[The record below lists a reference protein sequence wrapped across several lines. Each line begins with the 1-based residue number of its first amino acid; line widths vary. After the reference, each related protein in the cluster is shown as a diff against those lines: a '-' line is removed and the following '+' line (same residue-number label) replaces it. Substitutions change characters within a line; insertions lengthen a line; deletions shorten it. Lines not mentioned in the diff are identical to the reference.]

1 MSKDSSES
9 PEFENAATPFHETE
23 LRITDDFDRSQED
36 ELLSPTLFSTVGNSM
51 GVSSIIDVVSGFE
64 NGCDHRDQADLEG
77 FNPLTSSVEYN
88 RAIESDLGAVA
99 QIMSCGYS
107 VKNGSG
113 SRSDDSALPSSADN
127 SDGSNA
133 MGMDTIINRNSNP
146 TLENLSDSGEILP
159 VNALLD
165 SVPKSKRN
173 LGFNLN
179 LETAASSIPNISS
192 PIKDNVIVTESVSLH
207 LPLDDEEGITPPDLP
222 PRTYKAPPL
231 PPRNRSNEA
240 PPLPPRAEKP
250 HLSMQT
256 SSHSVTTPTSPA
268 RSVESLDFVNLA
280 PLEPP
285 PLPPRT
291 YSPINMSGLERG
303 VESES
308 GGSISLLSTE
318 DSDSR
323 SFDSMEAFSG
333 SRESLQNDSGGRL
346 GQDVMKREHKKLHRL
361 SQGKCAKNSLSNS
374 LLPTGAGF
382 GAECVEN
389 QRPVSP
395 ATREWRRSAEVVPL
409 DRGESNQSPP
419 PIVHRHRQTK
429 DSDRLQSLDT
439 NLTDRHRSTSFDSPV
454 DRLRSMNLTVSTDSV
469 DRTQPTLDRLRMHG
483 GQDQTPPP
491 VERPHPSDTH
501 NTHRPVNLSHSVP
514 RGRLKEPP
522 PLVNDRSKS
531 FEFPP
536 TFDRQRSVDSIPVD
550 RLRNYDPQNTHPS
563 IEMSPSLPPFI
574 DRHSGDSMGD
584 FHTSGG
590 QLKNCEGQNIYSPV
604 LELQPPIYS
613 RQRSYEP
620 PSRPVER
627 QHSNE
632 SSKSGSSGF
641 SGGLPSTKP
650 PVRRSLSPAV
660 RRLTD
665 SPSDLQGAVGG
676 WSFSDS
682 PLRPETPPR
691 PGPLSSGRTS
701 TPSPP
706 VIFPRSRIT
715 EEERQ
720 RNILNIN
727 QHLQKWTQKHRERA
741 NSSFGSSEAGD
752 LDLSSPTSETR
763 SIANGH
769 CSWETFEDMQ
779 PHSHGTLTG
788 DSSMPGSMETVLG
801 AEGGSTLPG
810 HGAIAS
816 MGGRLSPPPASSVIW
831 QLRHEDDHPPPSID
845 SGLYIYHKS
854 SSL

>member
-9 PEFENAATPFHETE
+9 PEFESVVTPFHE
-23 LRITDDFDRSQED
+23 LHIADDFDERTQGD
-36 ELLSPTLFSTVGNSM
+36 ELLSPTTSYSTVNNSV
-51 GVSSIIDVVSGFE
+51 GVSSSIDVVSGFE
-64 NGCDHRDQADLEG
+64 NGCDHRDPSNMDG
-77 FNPLTSSVEYN
+77 FTAMTSTGDYL
-88 RAIESDLGAVA
+88 RGMESDLGPVTSSVA
-99 QIMSCGYS
+99 NIMACSYS
-107 VKNGSG
+107 SKNG

-146 TLENLSDSGEILP
+146 VLENLFDSGEVLP
-159 VNALLD
+159 NSIDGLLD
-165 SVPKSKRN
+165 AVPKSKRN

-179 LETAASSIPNISS
+179 LETAASSIPSVSS
-192 PIKDNVIVTESVSLH
+192 PIKDLVPVTESVSLH
-207 LPLDDEEGITPPDLP
+207 LPVADEEISEPPDLP

-231 PPRNRSNEA
+231 PPRNRSTEA

-268 RSVESLDFVNLA
+268 RSVESLDFVNLLP

-285 PLPPRT
+285 PLPPRSYT
-291 YSPINMSGLERG
+291 PINMSGVERG
-303 VESES
+303 AESES

-361 SQGKCAKNSLSNS
+361 SQGKCAKHSLSS
-374 LLPTGAGF
+374 GLLPTGAGF
-382 GAECVEN
+382 GAECVDN
-389 QRPVSP
+389 QRQIS
-395 ATREWRRSAEVVPL
+395 EWRRSTEILPL
-409 DRGESNQSPP
+409 DCSSTGQSPP
-419 PIVHRHRQTK
+419 PIVHRHRPTK
-429 DSDRLQSLDT
+429 DPDRLQSLDT
-439 NLTDRHRSTSFDSPV
+439 SLTDRHRSTSFDSPV
-454 DRLRSMNLTVSTDSV
+454 DRLRSMNMSSSTDSV
-469 DRTQPTLDRLRMHG
+469 DHAPTSLDRLRSHR

-491 VERPHPSDTH
+491 VERPHPSDSQ
-501 NTHRPVNLSHSVP
+501 NPHRPISLSHSVP
-514 RGRLKEPP
+514 RGRNKEPP
-522 PLVNDRSKS
+522 PLGNDRSKS
-531 FEFPP
+531 FDMPP

-550 RLRNYDPQNTHPS
+550 RLRNTDSHNTHLS
-563 IEMSPSLPPFI
+563 IDMPPSLPPYI
-574 DRHSGDSMGD
+574 DRQTNDTFGDIV
-584 FHTSGG
+584 HTSGG
-590 QLKNCEGQNIYSPV
+590 QLKNSEGQNIYSPV

-613 RQRSYEP
+613 RQHSYDP

-632 SSKSGSSGF
+632 SAKSGSSGGF
-641 SGGLPSTKP
+641 SGLSGGLSSSKL

-665 SPSDLQGAVGG
+665 SPQGDRSDLQGAVGG
-676 WSFSDS
+676 WAFTST
-682 PLRPETPPR
+682 PLRPDTPPR
-691 PGPLSSGRTS
+691 PGPHGAGRTN

-706 VIFPRSRIT
+706 VIYPRSRIS

-720 RNILNIN
+720 QNIQNIN
-727 QHLQKWTQKHRERA
+727 QHLQKWTQKHKERA

-752 LDLSSPTSETR
+752 LDLSSPSSETR

-769 CSWETFEDMQ
+769 CGWETFDDAQ

-788 DSSMPGSMETVLG
+788 DSLPESMETVLG
-801 AEGGSTLPG
+801 VEGGFTLPG
-810 HGAIAS
+810 HGAISLTA
-816 MGGRLSPPPASSVIW
+816 GRHSPQPASSVIW
-831 QLRHEDDHPPPSID
+831 QLREDGNHDPPPSID
-845 SGLYIYHKS
+845 SG
-854 SSL
+854 